1 MRLTIK
7 NYHKIL
13 GVDVMDD
20 WYITNVV
27 ETNTHYE
34 FSLAMS
40 PAAPLFPTNA
50 SITIHR
56 LFDYENGYYQYG
68 HTSGIRGVSADSIK
82 TVSGMLVELA
92 MELSKILNYFI

>member
-27 ETNTHYE
+27 ETHNHYE

-40 PAAPLFPTNA
+40 PAAPQFPNNA
-50 SITIHR
+50 TITIER
-56 LFDYENGYYQYG
+56 DCDYENNFYHYG
-68 HTSGIRGVSADSIK
+68 HTSGIRGVSSESIK

-92 MELSKILNYFI
+92 MELSNILNY